1 MTRSLLAVGANLGDR
16 ATTLGKTLELVA
28 ALPQTQLLARSMW
41 HETVPV
47 GGPEGQASFFN
58 GAILIDTVLSPDE
71 LAVALQGIER
81 QLGRERLVRWDARTI
96 DIDLML
102 FGDQIIDTTDLQ
114 IPHPRMSF
122 RQFMLAPAAE
132 IAGEMVHPIS
142 GWTIAALLHHLRS
155 APRTMAVIADDANL
169 KKWLESELNR
179 EFSTD
184 PNLAATVKLVSCDAH
199 GGHDAALKIIVG
211 AALCSAGPALR
222 IAATDRTTIRQETIA
237 AVRAAWPD

>member
-16 ATTLGKTLELVA
+16 AATLRKTLELIA
-28 ALPQTQLLARSMW
+28 ALPGTQLLARSTW

-47 GGPEGQASFFN
+47 GGPEGQASFLN
-58 GAILIDTVLSPDE
+58 GAVLVETLLAPGE
-71 LAVALQGIER
+71 LAAALQDIER
-81 QLGRERLVRWDARTI
+81 QLGREQVVRWDARTI

-102 FGDQIIDTTDLQ
+102 WGDQKIDTADLQ

-132 IAGEMVHPIS
+132 IAGEMIHPTS
-142 GWTIAALLHHLRS
+142 GWTIAALLHQLRS
-155 APRTMAVIADDANL
+155 TPRTVAVIADDTNIG
-169 KKWLESELNR
+169 KWLESELNR

-184 PNLAATVKLVSCDAH
+184 PNLSTTVKLIVDDVDCGDQ
-199 GGHDAALKIIVG
+199 AALKIIVG
-211 AALCSAGPALR
+211 GVECPAGPALR
-222 IAATDRTTIRQETIA
+222 IMATDRTLIRQETIA